1 MAVEEDISLSDTT
14 TIYLFCI
21 IESIFLLIFCPLSL
35 YFTLKIW
42 HLSKREELFVIKRR
56 PILVVVD
63 VIIFNF
69 TPLVFALSLLP
80 SHIDALNVF
89 APDVQTMVH
98 EELAN
103 FFDLCVYLTLA
114 RVWLLFYDYKHS
126 AQTLSYQWEKHIH
139 CGVKKKPWAL
149 RFKPL
154 GNSKIIHLVVIFCW
168 ITVDVVVAVGTL
180 TNRINAHIFHLAIT
194 LPAQIAIVILSWAVR
209 RHNDIFLLKQE
220 LVLIAFTSLIT
231 MVSLAASFV
240 MFPDKEDH
248 LSNAY
253 LLLSNGIL
261 CGWCYAV
268 ALISTAWVYWK
279 YSNRREDERETNEK
293 CISLEQVLSSRKGF
307 KAFANYLVT
316 EYATESLFFLFEV
329 MQFKNELIKSKII
342 LKANAGVMM
351 DIGFIEEKSNDTRNT
366 RTSDGS
372 EYIPKS
378 PDEFRKDLQQII
390 DHYIASESTL
400 CINIS
405 CKVRKKILLSIPK
418 SKSPVSR
425 FSLNLSFGSADN
437 PKSLE
442 RIGSADGDKNPESPG
457 TPCDSDDETGRAH
470 DAVIECDIKST
481 PVTPGTL
488 AEDLGAP
495 GTLELDVSGS
505 KSKQL
510 QQPDVWDTRM
520 TSMSCAIQQ
529 IAQHNIEERTFF
541 EQKLEKLDL
550 AVEEVIKLL
559 KRDSLFRFYSSPEY
573 NRLMMRT
580 LTDIESDIS
589 SPRVRGSTL
598 SAWRH
603 W

>member
-1 MAVEEDISLSDTT
+1 MAVQQESSLSDTT

-21 IESIFLLIFCPLSL
+21 IESIFILIFCPLSL

-42 HLSKREELFVIKRR
+42 HLSKREELFVMKRR
-56 PILVVVD
+56 PLLVVVD

-80 SHIDALNVF
+80 THIDALNVF
-89 APDVQTMVH
+89 PPDIQTVVH
-98 EELAN
+98 EEMAN

-126 AQTLSYQWEKHIH
+126 AQTLKYQWEKHIH
-139 CGVKKKPWAL
+139 CGPEKKPWAL

-154 GNSKIIHLVVIFCW
+154 GNSKMIHLVVIFCW
-168 ITVDVVVAVGTL
+168 ISVDVVVAVGTL

-209 RHNDIFLLKQE
+209 RHNDIFFLKQE
-220 LVLIAFTSLIT
+220 LMLIAFFSIIT
-231 MVSLAASFV
+231 MASLATSFV
-240 MFPDKEDH
+240 MFPDEEDH

-268 ALISTAWVYWK
+268 ALISTAWVFWK
-279 YSNRREDERETNEK
+279 YTNRKEDERETNDK

-329 MQFKNELIKSKII
+329 MQFKNELIESKII
-342 LKANAGVMM
+342 KRANAGVMM
-351 DIGFIEEKSNDTRNT
+351 NIGFMEEKTNHDTKHRP
-366 RTSDGS
+366 SDGTES
-372 EYIPKS
+372 IPKS
-378 PDEFRKDLQQII
+378 PEKFREDLQAII
-390 DHYIASESTL
+390 NQYITSDSKR

-405 CKVRKKILLSIPK
+405 SKVRKKILLSMPK
-418 SKSPVSR
+418 AKSPR
-425 FSLNLSFGSADN
+425 LSLNLSFEFKKN
-437 PKSLE
+437 PKSLDLE
-442 RIGSADGDKNPESPG
+442 RIGSAEADKDGPG
-457 TPCDSDDETGRAH
+457 TPPDSDDEDIHRLGVR
-470 DAVIECDIKST
+470 DGVSDEVIESKTCDLHSI
-481 PVTPGTL
+481 TPGTL
-488 AEDLGAP
+488 TQE
-495 GTLELDVSGS
+495 VSGS

-510 QQPDVWDTRM
+510 QQPDHDVFETRM
-520 TSMSCAIQQ
+520 TSMSCAIHQ
-529 IAQHNIEERTFF
+529 IAAHHIEERTFF

-573 NRLMMRT
+573 NRLMMRS
-580 LTDIESDIS
+580 LTEIESDTS
-589 SPRVRGSTL
+589 SPRKSTL
-598 SAWRH
+598 SGWRQCDIS
-603 W
+603 